1 MQDATLRAIQ
11 QTLLADRSEAGGVN
25 LLVGGTASTDGRIY
39 SAGVPQE
46 TEFPYLFFS
55 IAQTGQNSC
64 FGKDGREFRVEVRAV
79 GVIETNTSAV
89 TAILDR
95 VETLMER
102 SENFQSS
109 DPIDVIQILPQGV
122 DYAMEEERPVGTIVF
137 QFTVDQAIISA

>member
-1 MQDATLRAIQ
+1 MQDSTLRCIQ
-11 QTLLADRSEAGGVN
+11 QTLLADRSEADGVN
-25 LLVGGTASTDGRIY
+25 RLAGGTASTDGRIY
-39 SAGVPQE
+39 SQGVPQE
-46 TEFPYLFFS
+46 TAFPYLFFS

-79 GVIETNTSAV
+79 GETGTDTSAV
-89 TAILDR
+89 TQILDR

-122 DYAMEEERPVGTIVF
+122 DYAMEDERPVGTIAF
-137 QFTVDQAIISA
+137 QFTVHQAILT